1 MWDCQIVWVIGISNE
16 RESRLFQFVD
26 DFLWFKLSDYFKFV
40 LNFSLLFSSQLS
52 VKLSD
57 TINSQKQHSHP

>member
-57 TINSQKQHSHP
+57 TINSQKQQSHP